1 MSTGGVKTTNTLFSG
16 QEVVGTIETWE
27 ILLKQNYKTKD
38 NNSNK
43 TQTFFTVAFFFFFS
57 KKSHTVFAL
66 PPTNNSFNVFREL
79 HTKLQDRNSLFI

>member
-27 ILLKQNYKTKD
+27 ILLKQNYKTKY

-43 TQTFFTVAFFFFFS
+43 TQTFFTAAFFFFPRNLTLYLHCLLLIIHSMFS
-57 KKSHTVFAL
+57 ENYTQ
-66 PPTNNSFNVFREL
+66 SFKTGIAYLYN
-79 HTKLQDRNSLFI
+79 